1 MEKSIEKYQKKAG
14 MPPGTLI
21 HIGQKKSEET
31 RITLFHYSENNFE
44 EHELRE
50 IEECLPFRYKE
61 GITWINIDGLHRVD
75 VIEKAGNLF
84 GIHNLVLEDIA
95 NTNQRPKAEIFESHL
110 FVVLK
115 MMRKNSEKDEFIAE
129 QVSLIVGHDFVISF
143 QEIEGDLFDP
153 IRKRIRSPGSR
164 LRKTG
169 ADYLAYAMLDIIVDN
184 YFVTLDKIGEKIE
197 DIEEVILENPAQ
209 ETVQGIH
216 SLKRDII
223 FMRRSLWPLREV
235 TDFLLKEES
244 GLIQK
249 STGIYIKDLS
259 DHVIRVIDTIETSRE
274 MLSEMLDIYHSSISN
289 RMGKIMEILTV
300 ISTIFIPLTFLAG
313 VYGMNFLNM
322 PELGW
327 KYGYPAV
334 ILLMALTG
342 TGRFIFFK
350 KKKIL

>member
-1 MEKSIEKYQKKAG
+1 
-14 MPPGTLI
+14 
-21 HIGQKKSEET
+21 
-31 RITLFHYSENNFE
+31 
-44 EHELRE
+44 
-50 IEECLPFRYKE
+50 
-61 GITWINIDGLHRVD
+61 
-75 VIEKAGNLF
+75 
-84 GIHNLVLEDIA
+84 
-95 NTNQRPKAEIFESHL
+95 
-110 FVVLK
+110 
-115 MMRKNSEKDEFIAE
+115 
-129 QVSLIVGHDFVISF
+129 
-143 QEIEGDLFDP
+143 
-153 IRKRIRSPGSR
+153 
-164 LRKTG
+164 
-169 ADYLAYAMLDIIVDN
+169 
-184 YFVTLDKIGEKIE
+184 
-197 DIEEVILENPAQ
+197 
-209 ETVQGIH
+209 
-216 SLKRDII
+216 
-223 FMRRSLWPLREV
+223 MRRSLWPLREV

-342 TGRFIFFK
+342 TGMFIFFK

>member
-1 MEKSIEKYQKKAG
+1 MCWH
-14 MPPGTLI
+14 GTLI

-50 IEECLPFRYKE
+50 IEECLPFRDKE

-115 MMRKNSEKDEFIAE
+115 MMRKNSEKDEIIAE

-342 TGRFIFFK
+342 TGMFIFFK